1 MGTRREGGAPENKRR
16 RRERERQGRRAENLA
31 ALWLQLKGYR
41 ILARRARTPGGE
53 IDLIARRGKT
63 LAFIEV
69 KARARRAGD
78 FEAAPPDA
86 HRRIEASARVW
97 GAGRR
102 GADQLNWRFDV
113 IAIVPGQLPHHLR
126 DAWRP
131 PA

>member
-1 MGTRREGGAPENKRR
+1 MGTTTEGPAK
-16 RRERERQGRRAENLA
+16 RRERERQGRRAENVA
-31 ALWLQLKGYR
+31 ALWLQVKGYR

-63 LAFIEV
+63 LAFVEV
-69 KARARRAGD
+69 KARARRDSAIEGLLPG
-78 FEAAPPDA
+78 A
-86 HRRIEASARVW
+86 RKRIEVAARVW

-113 IAIVPGQLPHHLR
+113 IAIVPGKLPHHLR

-131 PA
+131 QA